1 MTRLIAALLL
11 ILAATANAGRDQDEA
26 RELAARGVILPL
38 STILEKA
45 RQIHDGRVLEVEL
58 ELEHERE
65 HGGYV
70 YELEILDAQGVVWEL
85 EFNAVSGELI
95 ERGKE

>member
-26 RELAARGVILPL
+26 RELAAKGVILPL
-38 STILEKA
+38 SAILEKA
-45 RQIHDGRVLEVEL
+45 RQIHDGRVLEV